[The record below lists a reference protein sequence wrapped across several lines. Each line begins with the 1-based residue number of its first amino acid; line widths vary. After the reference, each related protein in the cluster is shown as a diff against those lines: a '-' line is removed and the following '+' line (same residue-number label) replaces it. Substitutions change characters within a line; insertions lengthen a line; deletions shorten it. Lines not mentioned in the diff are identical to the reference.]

1 MFYSFSIA
9 HFVLGSLI
17 LHTINEDL
25 RRGNWTISFLGKEFV
40 FKFLG
45 GPDAKRMH
53 NKHVVILPTM
63 LFAMF
68 VVSAQGIGLFLMLC
82 K

>member
-1 MFYSFSIA
+1 M
-9 HFVLGSLI
+9 
-17 LHTINEDL
+17 
-25 RRGNWTISFLGKEFV
+25 